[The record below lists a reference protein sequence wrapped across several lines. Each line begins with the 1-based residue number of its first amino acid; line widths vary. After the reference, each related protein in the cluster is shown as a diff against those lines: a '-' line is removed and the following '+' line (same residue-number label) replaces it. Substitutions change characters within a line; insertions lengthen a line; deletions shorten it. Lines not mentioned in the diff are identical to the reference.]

1 MKNNTENSRLLFWL
15 AVLLGIQLMPRI
27 RNWKE
32 LKLFRPSKEE
42 VYEHFNEL
50 FSGKIDWE
58 LIQNISLYIELC
70 RSDAYGQKR
79 TT

>member
-1 MKNNTENSRLLFWL
+1 
-15 AVLLGIQLMPRI
+15 MPRI

-42 VYEHFNEL
+42 VYEHFNEF

-58 LIQNISLYIELC
+58 LI
-70 RSDAYGQKR
+70 
-79 TT
+79 